1 MKCTDKTGRTD
12 NLSKPD
18 GYTAREW
25 ARVQTQEAA
34 EKKKQFRL
42 LLITVLLAALT
53 ALMVF
58 LVYYLSSV
66 LTIILFFIPTKMG
79 IPYSAP
85 AAVSLP
91 ETLPALAKISV

>member
-12 NLSKPD
+12 NFSKPD

-53 ALMVF
+53 ARRMCGRRSPAVLLPRTSADF
-58 LVYYLSSV
+58 PESTGYRLNLSESC
-66 LTIILFFIPTKMG
+66 G
-79 IPYSAP
+79 C
-85 AAVSLP
+85 
-91 ETLPALAKISV
+91 